1 KHLSQLATARFS
13 SAVREYAYKLG
24 KHSFLTV
31 GELIAGD
38 DAINLFIGPDT
49 ATNTGGSTVFFGIES
64 VLDFPLYFSLPDTIK
79 GLSSPAGIIARYD
92 AQRQRAQNMGPL
104 GQYLVTFLDNHDGI
118 GQTIKR
124 RYGAGAFD
132 QQIIAGMGF
141 LLCSLGTT

>member
-1 KHLSQLATARFS
+1 DFCGSKDWAHEDDANGARLMNALVAAHSYWIREADIDLFHMDAVKPLSQVAPARFS

-24 KHSFLTV
+24 KHSFLTF

-38 DAINLFIGPDT
+38 DAINLFIGPET

-92 AQRQRAQNMGPL
+92 A
-104 GQYLVTFLDNHDGI
+104 
-118 GQTIKR
+118 
-124 RYGAGAFD
+124 
-132 QQIIAGMGF
+132 
-141 LLCSLGTT
+141 